1 VLNKYVKPDFDLKA
15 NRIYSN
21 DTQKADTMNSQA
33 LHDLKGINYLQTG
46 YCGDFPEKIF
56 PIEENL
62 KLKIGAGDVCKKH
75 INRQN
80 YYFNGKMGVIKS
92 LSSQEILVHFQKRT
106 KRLSRKVRMAK
117 HSIQGR
123 SGD

>member
-1 VLNKYVKPDFDLKA
+1 
-15 NRIYSN
+15 
-21 DTQKADTMNSQA
+21 

-46 YCGDFPEKIF
+46 YCGRLPEKIF

-62 KLKIGAGDVCKKH
+62 KLKIGAQVMFVKRH
-75 INRQN
+75 INRQRI
-80 YYFNGKMGVIKS
+80 FNQWEDGIIKS
-92 LSSQEILVHFQKRT
+92 LSSQILVHFPEEDKT
-106 KRLSRKVRMAK
+106 IEVEKYRMAK